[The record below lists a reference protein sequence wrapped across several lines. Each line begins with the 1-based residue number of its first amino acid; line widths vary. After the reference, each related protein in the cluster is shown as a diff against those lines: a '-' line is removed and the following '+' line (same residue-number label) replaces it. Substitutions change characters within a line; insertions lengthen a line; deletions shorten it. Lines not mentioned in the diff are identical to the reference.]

1 MKKRISI
8 LKLKIYK
15 LFLNNKIINKN
26 KSFYLYVFKLILKY
40 NYLINSF

>member
-26 KSFYLYVFKLILKY
+26 KSFYLYVF
-40 NYLINSF
+40 